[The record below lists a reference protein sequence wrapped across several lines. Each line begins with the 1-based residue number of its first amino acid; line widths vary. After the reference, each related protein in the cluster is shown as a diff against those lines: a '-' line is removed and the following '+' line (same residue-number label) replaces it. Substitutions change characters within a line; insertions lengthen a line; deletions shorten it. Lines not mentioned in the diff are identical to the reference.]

1 MEKRLRI
8 IVCGVGFGQ
17 FYIRA
22 IDKIKCK
29 YKLVGI
35 LSRGSEWSKQW
46 TKKYGVI
53 LYTDY
58 YQAHYNKLIFHL

>member
-29 YKLVGI
+29 L
-35 LSRGSEWSKQW
+35 
-46 TKKYGVI
+46 
-53 LYTDY
+53 
-58 YQAHYNKLIFHL
+58 

>member
-29 YKLVGI
+29 YKLVGME
-35 LSRGSEWSKQW
+35 RFGKQ
-46 TKKYGVI
+46 YRI
-53 LYTDY
+53 C
-58 YQAHYNKLIFHL
+58 

>member
-29 YKLVGI
+29 YKNVSI
-35 LSRGSEWSKQW
+35 VFY
-46 TKKYGVI
+46 KKR
-53 LYTDY
+53 
-58 YQAHYNKLIFHL
+58 NR